1 MTKKRWVSL
10 FVENDSGIL
19 AKISGLFAGKAY
31 NLDTI
36 TAGITDDP
44 TLTRITIALTSGD
57 ETFEQIK
64 KQLNRCVGVVKV
76 MDFTEVDTFMKEL
89 IFIKVKECS
98 RRDKEEIFQIA
109 EVFCAK
115 VIDYGVDSILIE
127 GVNTDKRNNELIEI
141 MKKFGKIEIVR
152 SGVVA
157 IETIGGK

>member
-89 IFIKVKECS
+89 IFIKIKECG

-109 EVFCAK
+109 EVFNAK
-115 VIDYGVDSILIE
+115 VIDYGADSILIE